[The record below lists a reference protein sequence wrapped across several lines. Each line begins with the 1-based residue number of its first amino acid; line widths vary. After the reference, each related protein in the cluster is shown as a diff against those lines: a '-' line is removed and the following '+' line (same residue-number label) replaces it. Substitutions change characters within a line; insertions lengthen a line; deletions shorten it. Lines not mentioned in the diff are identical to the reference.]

1 MRKSCWLFVSVPR
14 SWRQGCSGLCQNCQF
29 NPVGSFVSST
39 LFARSVGREKQQL
52 TNANMWRT
60 QRVER
65 EVWLLEGVI
74 CTHRHLPSSCCGQ
87 KAASLLRLPL
97 NATHKWPTAPGS
109 GARGFCCGAG
119 CSEVPG
125 APLPPRTF
133 IHIGQDKPDFKQ
145 PWARLKWP
153 AAPLLWASVWTSASD
168 NPRVRVWRR
177 IKERTL
183 ARTETEMSAAMKNT

>member
-1 MRKSCWLFVSVPR
+1 MRKSCWLFVSIPH
-14 SWRQGCSGLCQNCQF
+14 SWRQRCSWLCQNCQV
-29 NPVGSFVSST
+29 NPAGSFVS
-39 LFARSVGREKQQL
+39 RSIISWEKQQL
-52 TNANMWRT
+52 TNANIWRT

-87 KAASLLRLPL
+87 IAASLLRLPL
-97 NATHKWPTAPGS
+97 NATHKWPTALES

-119 CSEVPG
+119 CSELPR
-125 APLPPRTF
+125 APLPPQTF
-133 IHIGQDKPDFKQ
+133 IHIGQNKPNCKQ
-145 PWARLKWP
+145 PRARLKWP
-153 AAPLLWASVWTSASD
+153 AAPLLWGSVWISASD

-183 ARTETEMSAAMKNT
+183 ARTEA